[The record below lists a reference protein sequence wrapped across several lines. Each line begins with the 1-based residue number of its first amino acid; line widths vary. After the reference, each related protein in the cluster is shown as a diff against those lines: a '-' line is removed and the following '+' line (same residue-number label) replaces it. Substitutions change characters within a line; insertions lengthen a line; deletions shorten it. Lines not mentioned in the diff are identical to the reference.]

1 MYKRYVAKKKDI
13 NLFIYKTKSEPQ
25 LKKKQALFYFFIQ
38 KCMSRTL
45 NRVLHTEAQSM
56 QSFLFSFLLP
66 SLTGLL
72 FDDIIIVKR
81 TNRCNTSFDYPFI
94 LL

>member
-1 MYKRYVAKKKDI
+1 
-13 NLFIYKTKSEPQ
+13 
-25 LKKKQALFYFFIQ
+25 
-38 KCMSRTL
+38 MSRTL
-45 NRVLHTEAQSM
+45 NRVLHIEAQSM

-72 FDDIIIVKR
+72 FDGIIFVKR